1 MLFDVLNQAVRILA
15 HAEKVCLLRSL
26 LHFSAAGRALAVNQL
41 RLGPEALAG
50 RAVETLVGTLV
61 DIALLVKLFENLLHL
76 LLMVGLGG
84 SHKAVVG
91 RVHEVPDSLD
101 LRGDLIHIGLRRHA
115 GILCL
120 ALNLLTV
127 LVRSGL
133 KIYVIALFAL
143 KAGNRVRQNNL
154 IGISD
159 VRLAGS
165 IGNRRR
171 DIVGFSDF
179 FSHSQP
185 PHILRFLLV

>member
-1 MLFDVLNQAVRILA
+1 
-15 HAEKVCLLRSL
+15 
-26 LHFSAAGRALAVNQL
+26 
-41 RLGPEALAG
+41 
-50 RAVETLVGTLV
+50 
-61 DIALLVKLFENLLHL
+61 
-76 LLMVGLGG
+76 MVGLGG
-84 SHKAVVG
+84 PHKAIVG
-91 RVHEVPDSLD
+91 CVHEVPDALNFRRYLVD
-101 LRGDLIHIGLRRHA
+101 IGLRRHA
-115 GILCL
+115 GIFCF

-133 KIYVIALFAL
+133 KIYIIALFAL